1 MKTGEGKTLTA
12 VMPLYLNALSGKSTI
27 LVTPNEYLAQRDA
40 NEMGPLYEFMGL
52 SLGCRAGEEQEE
64 LKPYDKRYL
73 YQQDIVY
80 TTNATLGFDYL
91 IDNLAETVDKKFMPE
106 FNYVIIDE
114 ADAILLDSAQTPLI
128 ISGGAPGAVKS
139 LWFSGQFYFDARRR
153 SSVQIG

>member
-64 LKPYDKRYL
+64 LKPLSLPTRYCLYD
-73 YQQDIVY
+73 
-80 TTNATLGFDYL
+80 
-91 IDNLAETVDKKFMPE
+91 
-106 FNYVIIDE
+106 
-114 ADAILLDSAQTPLI
+114 
-128 ISGGAPGAVKS
+128 
-139 LWFSGQFYFDARRR
+139 
-153 SSVQIG
+153 